1 MPGQRKMRPMF
12 VARRSYRL
20 RRLRDGARMLP
31 FLGAFLF
38 VLPLLWVPVGQGR
51 DLAQDAVYLFLAW
64 GGLIG
69 LTTLVS
75 RRLGQAGQVADD
87 EPVGQEELE

>member
-1 MPGQRKMRPMF
+1 MPGRRGMRPMF

-64 GGLIG
+64 CGLIL
-69 LTTLVS
+69 LTALVS
-75 RRLGQAGQVADD
+75 RQLGRAGQKAD
-87 EPVGQEELE
+87 EPAGQEDLE